1 MSWRNLFLLLSLLP
15 VAVPGQAIPENYVL
29 GPDDQIV
36 VRVMDIEEISDKPI
50 RLDLHGDVDLPFVGT
65 VHAGGLNTQ
74 QLKLVLAE
82 KFTRFVRNPQVTIS
96 VAEFRSQPVSVLGEV
111 SKPGVHQLEGN
122 KNLYEVLSLAGGLKP
137 EAGYSVKITRRKEW
151 GPLPLARSVL
161 DPTGNFNVGTVDIR
175 SILEATHPEA
185 NILIKPD
192 DVISVPRGRLVYV
205 TGAVRKSG
213 GFIIGDQEKISVLKV
228 MALAEGLDRYAT
240 PQNAHIVRQNDGTRE
255 DIQLDLKKILDGKQ
269 KDVEM
274 HPEDILFIPTS
285 GTKGAVIRTLE
296 AAIQMG
302 TGVAI
307 YRIP

>member
-1 MSWRNLFLLLSLLP
+1 MKSRNLSAFSLLLQI
-15 VAVPGQAIPENYVL
+15 VAFAQVAPENYIL

-36 VRVMDIEEISDKPI
+36 VRVLDIEETTDKPI
-50 RLDLHGDVDLPFVGT
+50 RLDLSGDVDLPFVGL
-65 VHAGGLNTQ
+65 VHAGGLSTR
-74 QLKLVLAE
+74 QLKQALAE
-82 KFTRFVRNPQVTIS
+82 KYARFVKNPQITVS

-111 SKPGVHQLEGN
+111 AKPGVHQLEGN
-122 KNLYEVLSLAGGLKP
+122 KTLYEVLSLAGGLKP

-151 GPLPLARSVL
+151 GPLPLPRAIL
-161 DPTGNFNVGTVDIR
+161 DSTGNFNVGSVDIR

-185 NILIKPD
+185 NIVIKPD
-192 DVISVPRGRLVYV
+192 DIISVPRARLVYV
-205 TGAVRKSG
+205 SGAVRKAG
-213 GFIIGDQEKISVLKV
+213 GFVMGDQEKISVLKV

-240 PQNAHIVRQNDGTRE
+240 PQNAHIVRQGEGGRE

-274 HPEDILFIPTS
+274 RPEDILFIPVS

>member
-1 MSWRNLFLLLSLLP
+1 MKSRTVTGFLLALP
-15 VAVPGQAIPENYVL
+15 IIAAAQVAPENYLL

-36 VRVMDIEEISDKPI
+36 VRVMDIEETTDKPI
-50 RLDLHGDVDLPFVGT
+50 RLDLRGDVDLPFVGA
-65 VHAGGLNTQ
+65 VHAGGLDAR
-74 QLKLVLAE
+74 QLKQLLTE
-82 KFTRFVRNPQVTIS
+82 KYSRFVRNPQVS
-96 VAEFRSQPVSVLGEV
+96 VAVAEFRSQPVSVLGEV
-111 SKPGVHQLEGN
+111 AKPGVHQLEGN
-122 KNLYEVLSLAGGLKP
+122 KSLYEVLSLAGGLKP

-151 GPLPLARSVL
+151 GPLPLPRSIL
-161 DPTGNFNVGTVDIR
+161 DSTGNFSVGTVDIR

-192 DVISVPRGRLVYV
+192 DVISVPRARLVYV
-205 TGAVRKSG
+205 TGAVRKAG
-213 GFIIGDQEKISVLKV
+213 GFVMGDQEKISVLKV

-240 PQNAHIVRQNDGTRE
+240 PQNAHIVRQGENGRE
-255 DIQLDLKKILDGKQ
+255 DVQLDLKKILDGKQ

-274 HPEDILFIPTS
+274 RPEDILFIPTS
-285 GTKGAVIRTLE
+285 GTKGAVVRTLE